1 MINTLGSYV
10 LHNAKDTP
18 LKVDC
23 FNYMIDKNITL
34 DTAFDLGVSRGCLM
48 AVGQKKS
55 LNDSKDYQDC
65 TCDEF
70 EKKTEISKEP
80 DPTTPDVPSKTTITS
95 KIPPTPSPPP
105 SQASQPS
112 TPPPPSTPSSLP
124 PPSTTDN
131 PENNGDHSQAMCIFR
146 KFDCSL
152 TYVLL
157 SISFFMNFYV
167 EL

>member
-1 MINTLGSYV
+1 MSLGSCKLY
-10 LHNAKDTP
+10 NAPDIP
-18 LKVDC
+18 RKVDC
-23 FNYMIDKNITL
+23 FNYMIDNDINPNKT
-34 DTAFDLGVSRGCLM
+34 FEFGVSRGCLM
-48 AVGQKKS
+48 AISQKKS

-95 KIPPTPSPPP
+95 KIPPPPTQSP
-105 SQASQPS
+105 SQAPQPS